1 MASARS
7 KMGRELTELDGDL
20 DENCDILPWKNK
32 GNIWGHG
39 DFTFKNKG
47 LEMIEM

>member
-20 DENCDILPWKNK
+20 DENCAEFC
-32 GNIWGHG
+32 HG
-39 DFTFKNKG
+39 KIRGTYGDMVISPFIIRG
-47 LEMIEM
+47 LR